1 MELAQRGHL
10 AMADRYTAG
19 AEESLA
25 VDGGVLYAGAND
37 FPVMANGAI
46 PLDGDPVGL
55 VAAAREYFAA
65 RKRGYSLF
73 ARSSGDDDAAREA
86 GMNVVLDRYPAMVL
100 RAPVELR
107 AAPDGVD
114 LRRVAGEDD
123 AREYLVVAD
132 ASFVALGLPAG
143 MLLEL
148 DPLSFLADGTA
159 AFIAYDAGRPV
170 AVASVVM
177 ARGIGGIQWV
187 GVLEEARG
195 RGLAALVTGVAANA
209 AFEELGADCAWL
221 EASHMG
227 EPVYVRMGFEEVF
240 SYRLWLAPPP

>member
-1 MELAQRGHL
+1 
-10 AMADRYTAG
+10 MADRYVAG
-19 AEESLA
+19 AEESQS

-46 PLDGDPVGL
+46 PLDGDPVAL

-65 RKRGYSLF
+65 RERGFSLF
-73 ARSSGDDDAAREA
+73 ARSDADDDAARDA

-107 AAPDGVD
+107 AVPDGVE

-123 AREYLVVAD
+123 AREYLLVAD
-132 ASFVALGLPAG
+132 AAFVALGLPAG
-143 MLLEL
+143 MLLQL

-159 AFIAYDAGRPV
+159 AFIAYDAGRAV

-195 RGLAALVTGVAANA
+195 RGLAALVTGAAANA
-209 AFEELGADCAWL
+209 AFSELGAEYVWL

-227 EPVYVRMGFEEVF
+227 DPVYRRMGFEEMF
-240 SYRLWLAPPP
+240 SYRIWIALR